1 MKRLIFS
8 LVFFAIASVSFGQ
21 NIKLNRNLFPGSKI
35 DSVNRVEL
43 SGYEILLNQTRDSA
57 GVVNLVRKAEL
68 DKYCYERCIRL
79 AKIFLEDPANYYL
92 SFGEGGRS
100 STFHNEAHEKREKM
114 ENADNVFTGS
124 ISYSAGGINNR
135 CNKYLGHYRNRVN
148 PKWKNYGSCTIVISY
163 KPSALSSEVRLPGKF
178 IISYEAFE

>member
-1 MKRLIFS
+1 MKRFIFS

-21 NIKLNRNLFPGSKI
+21 NIKLSRNLFPGAKI

-57 GVVNLVRKAEL
+57 GVDSLVRKAEL

-79 AKIFLEDPANYYL
+79 AKIFLADPANYYL
-92 SFGEGGRS
+92 SFGQGGS
-100 STFHNEAHEKREKM
+100 STFHKEAHEKRDKM
-114 ENADNVFTGS
+114 ENADNVFTGR
-124 ISYSAGGINNR
+124 IIYSAGGINNR
-135 CNKYLGHYRNRVN
+135 YNKSLGHYNNRVN
-148 PKWKNYGSCTIVISY
+148 PEWKSYGTCTIVISY
-163 KPSALSSEVRLPGKF
+163 NPSYLSPGVRLPGKF

>member
-92 SFGEGGRS
+92 SFGQGGS
-100 STFHNEAHEKREKM
+100 SIFYKEAHKDFVKY
-114 ENADNVFTGS
+114 ENADNLFTGK
-124 ISYSAGGINNR
+124 ISYSADGINNR
-135 CNKYLGHYRNRVN
+135 YNKSPGHHRNRVN
-148 PKWKNYGSCTIVISY
+148 PKWKSYGTCTIVISY
-163 KPSALSSEVRLPGKF
+163 KPSDISSNVRLPGKF

>member
-1 MKRLIFS
+1 MKRFIFS

-21 NIKLNRNLFPGSKI
+21 NIKLNWNLFPGAKI

-43 SGYEILLNQTRDSA
+43 SGYGILLNQTRDSA

-114 ENADNVFTGS
+114 ENADNVFTGR

-135 CNKYLGHYRNRVN
+135 YNKSLGHYKNRVN
-148 PKWKNYGSCTIVISY
+148 PEWKSYGVCTIVISY
-163 KPSALSSEVRLPGKF
+163 KPSDISSEVKIPGKF

>member
-1 MKRLIFS
+1 MKRFIFS

-21 NIKLNRNLFPGSKI
+21 NIKLNRNLFPGAKI
-35 DSVNRVEL
+35 DSVNRIEL
-43 SGYEILLNQTRDSA
+43 SQYEILLNQTRESA
-57 GVVNLVRKAEL
+57 GVGNLVRKAEL

-79 AKIFLEDPANYYL
+79 AKIFLEDPENYYI
-92 SFGEGGRS
+92 SFDQGGS
-100 STFHNEAHEKREKM
+100 SIFHKEAHEDRGKM
-114 ENADNVFTGS
+114 ENADNLFNGK
-124 ISYSAGGINNR
+124 IIYSANGINNR
-135 CNKYLGHYRNRVN
+135 YNKSPGHYRNRVN